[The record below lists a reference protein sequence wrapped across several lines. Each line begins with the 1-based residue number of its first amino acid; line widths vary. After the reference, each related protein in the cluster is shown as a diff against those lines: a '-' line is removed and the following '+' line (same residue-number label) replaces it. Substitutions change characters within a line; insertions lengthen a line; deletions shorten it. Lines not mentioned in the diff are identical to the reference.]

1 MNFLN
6 NTVTKIGVGFA
17 AGAILVGGI
26 SNAAPS
32 ITPGTK
38 ACVST
43 STNAIYLAKN
53 GTCTASQKLISIS
66 GDSIDVSAIATLAG
80 PSVVSI
86 EEKVASGTGT
96 GSGWI
101 YKSNSTTT
109 YIVTNNHVVADFA
122 TSTGGTLTVELN
134 NGDQYPATI
143 VGRDSNYDLAV
154 IKISKGNLTEL
165 ALGDSSKVIV
175 GEPVVAIGSPLGL
188 SSTVTSGII
197 SALNRPVTTG
207 ATGQESYV
215 NAIQTDAAINPGN
228 SGGALLDG
236 SGRIIGINSAIA
248 TLSSGTAGS
257 IGLGFSIPITEAKR
271 TIDELISTGKST
283 RPVLGIYF
291 DTTYTGVGAKIGK
304 LSAGEGAEKAGIPA
318 NSTIKSIDGFVIK
331 SDIDAV
337 VRIRSYAPNST
348 VSITVELPTGQTKTF
363 SVTLGSAPANQ

>member
-1 MNFLN
+1 MNILKS
-6 NTVTKIGVGFA
+6 TAGKVGIGFA

-26 SNAAPS
+26 SNAANTV
-32 ITPGTK
+32 TPGSK
-38 ACVST
+38 ACVT
-43 STNAIYLAKN
+43 TTNQLYLSKN
-53 GTCTASQKLISIS
+53 GACSTGQKLVSIS
-66 GDSIDVSAIATLAG
+66 GDSIDVAAIAAASG

-86 EEKVASGTGT
+86 EETVANGAGS

-101 YKSNSTTT
+101 YKSNGSTT

-122 TSTGGTLTVELN
+122 NSVGGKLTVELN

-154 IKISKGNLTEL
+154 IKINKGNLPEL
-165 ALGDSSKVIV
+165 ALGDSTKLVV
-175 GEPVVAIGSPLGL
+175 GDPVVAIGSPLGL

-207 ATGQESYV
+207 STGQESYV

-248 TLSSGTAGS
+248 TLSSGTSGS

-291 DTTYTGVGAKIGK
+291 DTTYAGVGAKIGK
-304 LSAGEGAEKAGIPA
+304 LSPGEGAEKVGIPVG
-318 NSTIKSIDGFVIK
+318 SIIKSIDG
-331 SDIDAV
+331 
-337 VRIRSYAPNST
+337 VRITDEVAAIVKIRSYAPGTT
-348 VSITVELPTGQTKTF
+348 VSVVVDLPTGGSKTY
-363 SVTLGSAPANQ
+363 SVKLGSAPSN

>member
-1 MNFLN
+1 MNTLKS
-6 NTVTKIGVGFA
+6 TVSKVGIGFA
-17 AGAILVGGI
+17 AGALLVGGI
-26 SNAAPS
+26 SNAANTV
-32 ITPGTK
+32 TPGSK
-38 ACVST
+38 ACVT
-43 STNAIYLAKN
+43 ATNQLYLPKN
-53 GTCTASQKLISIS
+53 GVCNAGQKLVSIS
-66 GDSIDVSAIATLAG
+66 GDSIDVAAIAAAAG

-86 EEKVASGTGT
+86 EETVTNGSGS

-101 YKSNSTTT
+101 YKSNSSTT

-122 TSTGGTLTVELN
+122 SSVGGKLTVELN

-143 VGRDSNYDLAV
+143 VGRDANYDLAV
-154 IKISKGNLTEL
+154 IKISKGNLPEL
-165 ALGDSSKVIV
+165 ALGDSSKVVV
-175 GEPVVAIGSPLGL
+175 GDPVVAIGSPLGL

-207 ATGQESYV
+207 STGQESYV

-248 TLSSGTAGS
+248 TLSSGGTSGS

-304 LSAGEGAEKAGIPA
+304 LSSGEGAEKAGIPVGA
-318 NSTIKSIDGFVIK
+318 VIRTIDG
-331 SDIDAV
+331 
-337 VRIRSYAPNST
+337 VRITDEVAAIVKIRSYAPGST
-348 VSITVELPTGQTKTF
+348 VSVTVDLPTGGSKTY
-363 SVTLGSAPANQ
+363 SVKLGSAPSN